1 MKKGL
6 TLLLAVVML
15 MTAAVANVS
24 AASFAD
30 TEGKNCETA
39 VSVLSALGI
48 VEGKAEG
55 AYAPDD
61 SLTRAEMTTIILR
74 LMNVAGTATGSDI
87 FTDVPSSHWAYG
99 NIAAAYQM
107 GIVNGTSETT
117 FNPDDVVT
125 YEQAVKMVVAAL
137 GYTVQ
142 AEAQGGYPSG
152 YLAKAQHLDILA
164 GVAQG
169 GNMNRGNMAVLVYNA
184 LDVPLFEKTSYG
196 TDSYE
201 FAADES
207 KTILSFYL
215 KVAKIT
221 DMINAT
227 PMAKMRSASATRRLA
242 ADEVVVGTLV
252 LKKGETD
259 AMNLLGVRSD
269 IYYKQETEADTP
281 VILAIV
287 PRSSVEIIDVKAQ
300 DIVDSATTANIFVY
314 EDAEGKEE
322 EVAIGSAELIFNGR
336 PATKDA
342 AHLVPGIGTVRLIL
356 NGTDCETIIVESYH
370 NYIVDTVLTEDK
382 VVYFKDNVDNITS
395 MTIDLTDNSIPTQF
409 TDVQGLPID
418 IVDLAEWDVM
428 SIAQSEGA
436 TDVARKIC
444 RSYDMV
450 EGTIVEISDEDI
462 IIGEETYAVAPGTDM
477 TNIKLGQ
484 TAAFYLDFTGAVAGV
499 NTAIGTGRTYAW
511 LKNAETSKGLGG
523 VPQVRMFTQDGEW
536 KVFKFTDYVKFN
548 GENIPSSTLLD
559 PVSYA
564 SEADIWTYDTA
575 PALMTLDAENKPV
588 AIPQMVAYKLNEEG
602 LITEFETAENKS
614 SRNHSDEQKM
624 GGAFSLDWYMDST
637 RKSRGFNGAETG
649 DATGDIGG
657 QEAPEYSG
665 GLVFTRVY
673 VNNNTMLFKIPK
685 DLEDE
690 KSYVV
695 SGAPAGGMTLEA
707 FRQWRCIQYYDVS
720 DSRQCGAMALRYD
733 LDSKASGGAAIYP
746 GYTVPVGLITR
757 ISKVMGEDGEIKTNV
772 KMINWSGKEVDAS
785 IPDDFECLY
794 KCANADVANDPAP
807 YTKVKVRD
815 PETGKNVD
823 EFHYVISREEDV
835 ANATWLT
842 GSGSK
847 ETRVELFMNP
857 SELNV
862 GDIIQYEVDG
872 TGALTLASVVF
883 RAKHPGNV
891 EMSYGTGGPSDAGT
905 ADRNYRGGNL
915 SIMGV
920 VTEKLESG
928 YCVQVNL
935 PRAKTGVDSGVDTI
949 RVMPTV
955 GKYIV
960 WDAEKQT
967 ATAATAA
974 DIAPNDTII
983 SFWRTTSQMVTYI
996 LR

>member
-559 PVSYA
+559 PVAYA
-564 SEADIWTYDTA
+564 SEADIWTYNTA

-602 LITEFETAENKS
+602 LITELETAENKS
-614 SRNHSDEQKM
+614 SKTHTDEEKI
-624 GGAFSLDWYMDST
+624 GGTFSLDWYMDKS
-637 RKSRGFNGAETG
+637 RKSTGFTGSSTG
-649 DATGDIGG
+649 DTTGAVGILEGT
-657 QEAPEYSG
+657 EYSG

-673 VNNNTMLFKIPK
+673 VNNNTMLFKIPV
-685 DLEDE
+685 DTEDE
-690 KSYVV
+690 KAYMV
-695 SGAPAGGMTLEA
+695 SGAVAGGMSLEP
-707 FRQWRCIQYYDVS
+707 FRKWYCIQYYDVS
-720 DSRQCGAMALRYD
+720 ESRQCGAMAMRYD
-733 LDSKASGGAAIYP
+733 LLGSGSAGDNYP
-746 GYTVPVGLITR
+746 GYTVPVALITR
-757 ISKVMGEDGEIKTNV
+757 ASKVLDADGTPQTSL
-772 KMINWSGKEVDAS
+772 KMINWSGQEINATVPEDL
-785 IPDDFECLY
+785 ECLY
-794 KCANADVANDPAP
+794 KIANADVARDPAA
-807 YTKVKVRD
+807 YTKNAVTK
-815 PETGKNVD
+815 EK
-823 EFHYVISREEDV
+823 EYVVGD
-835 ANATWLT
+835 NAAWY
-842 GSGSK
+842 SGTK
-847 ETRVELFMNP
+847 RVELYMDP
-857 SELNV
+857 SALV
-862 GDIIQYEVDG
+862 PGDVIQYELDA
-872 TGALTLASVVF
+872 TGALSLASVVY
-883 RAKHPGNV
+883 RAEYPANL
-891 EMSYGTGGPSDAGT
+891 EISYGTSGLT
-905 ADRNYRGGNL
+905 AVSGVKNITDPNGSADKNYRGGNL
-915 SIMGV
+915 AICGT
-920 VTEKLESG
+920 VTQKLESG
-928 YCVQVNL
+928 YVVSVNL
-935 PRAKTGVDSGVDTI
+935 PTLIGTDSGVDAI
-949 RVMPTV
+949 RVLPAA
-955 GKYIV
+955 GKYVV
-960 WDAEKQT
+960 WDAQKQT
-967 ATAATAA
+967 ATMATAQ
-974 DIAPNDTII
+974 DVVINDNILTV
-983 SFWRTTSQMVTYI
+983 WRTTSQMVTYI